1 MEKEILSD
9 KDFAENVILLN
20 LAKSYD
26 RENPPTKFE
35 LYEITRGYW
44 RVSLDSVKDIEYA
57 LAVSG
62 GEILEVYKIAA
73 WFPAETTLR
82 SVETPSE
89 NVENRLEFVGKIA
102 PEKIREKYI
111 GKKVE
116 TQQNPV
122 HIIKK

>member
-1 MEKEILSD
+1 MGEILTD
-9 KDFAENVILLN
+9 KDFAEKVILLN

-26 RENPPTKFE
+26 SENPPTKFE

-44 RVSLDSVKDIEYA
+44 RVNFDNVKDIEYA
-57 LAVSG
+57 LAVAG

-102 PEKIREKYI
+102 PEKIRDKYI

-122 HIIKK
+122 RMIKK

>member
-26 RENPPTKFE
+26 SENPPTKFE
-35 LYEITRGYW
+35 LTRGYW

-57 LAVSG
+57 LAVVG

-89 NVENRLEFVGKIA
+89 NVENRCEFVGNIA
-102 PEKIREKYI
+102 SEEIRNKYI

-116 TQQNPV
+116 VYQNPV
-122 HIIKK
+122 RMIKK

>member
-1 MEKEILSD
+1 MSEILTD

-102 PEKIREKYI
+102 PKKICEKYI

-116 TQQNPV
+116 PQQNPV

>member
-1 MEKEILSD
+1 MSEILTD

-26 RENPPTKFE
+26 KENPPTKFE

-44 RVSLDSVKDIEYA
+44 RVNFDSVKDIEYA

-73 WFPAETTLR
+73 WFPAETTLC

-89 NVENRLEFVGKIA
+89 NVEKRLEFVGKIA

-116 TQQNPV
+116 PQQNPV